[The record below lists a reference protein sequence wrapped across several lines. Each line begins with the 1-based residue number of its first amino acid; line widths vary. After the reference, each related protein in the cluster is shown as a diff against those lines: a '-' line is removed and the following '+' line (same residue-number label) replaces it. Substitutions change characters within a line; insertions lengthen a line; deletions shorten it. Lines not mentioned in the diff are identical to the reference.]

1 MIAVAELQ
9 TAFIDVVPRSPLPVI
24 VTNENHYSFVIT
36 KTEGVPKKLQTIE
49 ITYCSNLNASALC

>member
-9 TAFIDVVPRSPLPVI
+9 TAFIDVVPRSPVI
-24 VTNENHYSFVIT
+24 ITNENHYSFVIT